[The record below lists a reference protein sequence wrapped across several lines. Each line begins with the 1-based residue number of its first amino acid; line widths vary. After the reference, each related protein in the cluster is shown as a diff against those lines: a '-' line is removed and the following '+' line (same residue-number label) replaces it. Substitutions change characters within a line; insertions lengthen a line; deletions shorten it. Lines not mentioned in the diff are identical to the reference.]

1 MKSNSYN
8 RDVPTLQ
15 APAAPK
21 PHFLDGVA
29 KQAVQRRLAG
39 LVHGALTL
47 RDGEQVTRYGASTT
61 RCPLDVTV
69 HVHDPRFYSEIAF
82 GGSVGAG
89 EAYMAGCWR
98 VDDLTALMRILLQN
112 RAVLDG
118 METGW
123 ARLAAPLQKA
133 LHWTARNTR
142 SGSSRN
148 IQAHYDLGNEFF
160 QLFLDPTMMYSSA
173 VFERADMT
181 LEAASMAK
189 LDRICRKLN
198 LKPDDR
204 VIEIGTGWG
213 GFAMHAARHYGCHVT
228 TTTISP
234 AQHALA
240 RERIAAAGLIDRIE
254 LLLTDYRDLT
264 GQYDKLVS
272 IEMIEAVGHQF
283 YDAYFGQC
291 SALLKPEGAMLLQAI
306 TIADQR
312 YAAAKNAVDFI
323 QRYIFPGSCIPS
335 VTAISES
342 LTRATDLRL
351 FHLEDIGPHYAITLR
366 RWREACDA
374 NVDKIRALGYPES
387 FIRMWTFY
395 LCYCEGGFMER
406 VIGDVQMLLVKPQ
419 ARPEPIVPPLM
430 PPLTPPLT
438 PRAPA

>member
-1 MKSNSYN
+1 MKSNSYA
-8 RDVPTLQ
+8 RAVATLNT
-15 APAAPK
+15 PAAPK
-21 PHFLDGVA
+21 PHFLDGLA

-39 LVHGALTL
+39 LTHGALTL
-47 RDGEQVTRYGASTT
+47 RDGEHVAHYGARTA
-61 RCPLDVTV
+61 RCPLAVTV
-69 HVHDPRFYSEIAF
+69 RVDDPRFYSEIAF
-82 GGSVGAG
+82 GGSIGAG
-89 EAYMAGCWR
+89 EAYMAGYWR

-112 RAVLDG
+112 REVLDG
-118 METGW
+118 METGL
-123 ARLAAPLQKA
+123 ARVAAPLQKT

-148 IQAHYDLGNEFF
+148 IQAHYDLGNDFF

-181 LEAASMAK
+181 LEEASLAK

-198 LKPDDR
+198 LKPGDR

-213 GFAMHAARHYGCHVT
+213 GFAMHAVRHYGCHVT

-234 AQHALA
+234 AQHAMA
-240 RERIAAAGLIDRIE
+240 RERINSAGLSERIE

-272 IEMIEAVGHQF
+272 IEMIEAVGHAF
-283 YDAYFGQC
+283 YDTYFQQC

-312 YAAAKNAVDFI
+312 YEAAKNAVDFI

-335 VTAISES
+335 VTAISAS
-342 LTRATDLRL
+342 LTRVTDLRL

-366 RWREACDA
+366 RWRENCAA
-374 NVDKIRALGYPES
+374 NADKIRALGYPES
-387 FIRMWTFY
+387 FIRMWEFY
-395 LCYCEGGFMER
+395 LCYCEGGFMEQ

-419 ARPEPIVPPLM
+419 ARFEPVVPTL
-430 PPLTPPLT
+430 PPPVY
-438 PRAPA
+438 PASD